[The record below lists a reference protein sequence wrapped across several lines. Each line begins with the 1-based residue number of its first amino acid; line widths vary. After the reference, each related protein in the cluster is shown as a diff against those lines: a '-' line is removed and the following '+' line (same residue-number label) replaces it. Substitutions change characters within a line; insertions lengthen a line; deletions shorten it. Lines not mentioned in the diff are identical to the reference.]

1 MAKKTSKSTKTKTAK
16 VSDATV
22 VVSLG
27 VSDKLRMWSLR
38 LGIVLLLEA
47 VAVVVFGKAYSAA
60 VHTQFLAVDPL
71 ATEAAGHQVLATA
84 TRHLFDAPMV
94 WVVAVGL
101 LLVSAVYVLAATVF
115 KARYDAA
122 VVRGYSEFRWLS
134 LGLGGA
140 VMTVAIALLS
150 GVSQATTLL
159 MLAGYMVVGTVA
171 MLVAEA
177 LYANFGAKRFLPHVA
192 CGLGVVSFVLP
203 WVVFAKVAA
212 SAVMFDGVV
221 PGYLWAIYGTYTL
234 FLLAAGLAT
243 HFRIVKKGRFADAI
257 YTECVFL
264 FLGFVAASV
273 LAWQIFAGVL
283 M

>member
-1 MAKKTSKSTKTKTAK
+1 MAKKTSKSSKTKTEKSTAA
-16 VSDATV
+16 VIAGS
-22 VVSLG
+22 G

-38 LGIVLLLEA
+38 LGVVLLLEA
-47 VAVVVFGKAYSAA
+47 VAIVVFGKAYSLSIT
-60 VHTQFLAVDPL
+60 TQYLSIDPL

-84 TRHLFDAPMV
+84 TRHLFAVPMAG
-94 WVVAVGL
+94 VVAAAL
-101 LLVSAVYVLAATVF
+101 LLMAAVYILSATLF

-122 VVRGYSEFRWLS
+122 VVRGSSEFRWLS

-140 VMTVAIALLS
+140 VMVVAIALLS
-150 GVSQATTLL
+150 GVNQAATLP
-159 MLAGYMVVGTVA
+159 MLAGYMVVGSVA
-171 MLVAEA
+171 MLVAEV

-192 CGLGVVSFVLP
+192 CGLGVVSFLMP

-212 SAVMFDGVV
+212 SAVLFDGSM

-243 HFRIVKKGRFADAI
+243 HFRIVKRGRFADAI